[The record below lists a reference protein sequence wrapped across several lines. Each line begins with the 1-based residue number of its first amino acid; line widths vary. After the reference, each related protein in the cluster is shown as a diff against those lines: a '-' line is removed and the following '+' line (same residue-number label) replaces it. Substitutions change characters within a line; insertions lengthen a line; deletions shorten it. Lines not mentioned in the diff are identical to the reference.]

1 MYKALRVL
9 EKNKDKES
17 TCYSKSVE
25 KLIRYF
31 SKKFPEDFGIE
42 KSLNDFAL
50 QNFQEDPSSDFKQL
64 TASMYSEFSGDLEE
78 LNRQMAQTI
87 GQKSNSSRTPEREV
101 PTTDKKLE
109 EPEAAAIA

>member
-1 MYKALRVL
+1 MTLEIILRQWMNEHQVDKFIKKMTKMYKALRVL

-17 TCYSKSVE
+17 TCFSKSIE

-50 QNFQEDPSSDFKQL
+50 QNF
-64 TASMYSEFSGDLEE
+64 
-78 LNRQMAQTI
+78 
-87 GQKSNSSRTPEREV
+87 
-101 PTTDKKLE
+101 
-109 EPEAAAIA
+109 